1 MDELLGSA
9 TELSTALVSVFVGFA
24 LVLDSVPILGVL
36 IPADVAVLAAT
47 TARSPL
53 ASVAVVAA
61 VVAGTLA
68 GWTLSFTVG
77 RYLAGP
83 LRRSWLG
90 RRIGQDR
97 WDKAEKLVAKGG
109 GRVVLAAPFLPIFNT
124 IVPIAAGSLR
134 MPYGRFL
141 VYAAV
146 GSAMWGGGYVT
157 LGLVANS
164 LGSAVFGTS
173 NIYTTL
179 LFGIPGLAI
188 GWVTLAQVKRRMATG
203 SSAGSPG
210 SAGSGRVVARV
221 AAAAT
226 SQPSDAARAAR
237 SSVPASSPRPTMSI
251 ARPAAA
257 SRGTARPAAKRLAV
271 RRRRTTGVSTLA
283 SGTAGDTAGRTAGG
297 SGTTAPGVT
306 AETAPA
312 ADASGTVPAGVAEPV
327 PGSGGTGTVLGG
339 VSTEAVPAGGV
350 STTDGSASTIMAT
363 AASAKPPML
372 ATACAMSWWLALS
385 YGGNGQP
392 AVQGTAP
399 EAAAKG
405 AEPASARIAIIPASR
420 SRSRRR
426 PVRVSRRAHA

>member
-24 LVLDSVPILGVL
+24 LVLDSMPLIGIL

-61 VVAGTLA
+61 VVCGTLA
-68 GWTLSFTVG
+68 GWTLTFALG
-77 RYLAGP
+77 RYLSGP

-90 RRIGQDR
+90 RRIGNDR
-97 WDKAEKLVAKGG
+97 WENAEQLVAKGG

-134 MPYGRFL
+134 MPYRRFL
-141 VYAAV
+141 VYASL
-146 GSAMWGGGYVT
+146 GSAMWGAGYVT

-179 LFGIPGLAI
+179 LFGVPGLAV
-188 GWVTLAQVKRRMATG
+188 GWVTLAQVRRRMAAARPAQ
-203 SSAGSPG
+203 SAG
-210 SAGSGRVVARV
+210 AGRVVAKV

-226 SQPSDAARAAR
+226 SQASETASAAR
-237 SSVPASSPRPTMSI
+237 SSVPASRPRPVTSI

-257 SRGTARPAAKRLAV
+257 RRGTARPAPRRLTSRSRVAV
-271 RRRRTTGVSTLA
+271 AVGSPSPEPVLA
-283 SGTAGDTAGRTAGG
+283 G
-297 SGTTAPGVT
+297 
-306 AETAPA
+306 
-312 ADASGTVPAGVAEPV
+312 GVAEIV
-327 PGSGGTGTVLGG
+327 EA
-339 VSTEAVPAGGV
+339 TEIPE
-350 STTDGSASTIMAT
+350 SDGSQASTIIAT
-363 AASAKPPML
+363 AANPNPPML

-385 YGGNGQP
+385 YGGKGHP
-392 AVQGTAP
+392 LVQGTAP
-399 EAAAKG
+399 EVAASGEAPAK
-405 AEPASARIAIIPASR
+405 ASTAIVPASR
-420 SRSRRR
+420 STSRRHPTWHLR
-426 PVRVSRRAHA
+426 HEAAA

>member
-24 LVLDSVPILGVL
+24 LVLDSVPIIGLL

-47 TARSPL
+47 TARSPM
-53 ASVAVVAA
+53 ASFAVVGA

-97 WDKAEKLVAKGG
+97 WESAERLIAKGG

-134 MPYGRFL
+134 MPYRRFL
-141 VYAAV
+141 LFAAI
-146 GSAMWGGGYVT
+146 GSALWGGGYVS

-179 LFGIPGLAI
+179 LFGLPGLAI
-188 GWVTLAQVKRRMATG
+188 GWITLAQVRRRMATG
-203 SSAGSPG
+203 SAESARE
-210 SAGSGRVVARV
+210 GRVVANV
-221 AAAAT
+221 AVAAT
-226 SQPSDAARAAR
+226 SQPSEAARAAR

-257 SRGTARPAAKRLAV
+257 SRGTARPAPKRLAA
-271 RRRRTTGVSTLA
+271 RRRRSVDVPALA
-283 SGTAGDTAGRTAGG
+283 SATAGPAPV
-297 SGTTAPGVT
+297 SGPTSAIEGN
-306 AETAPA
+306 
-312 ADASGTVPAGVAEPV
+312 ASA
-327 PGSGGTGTVLGG
+327 
-339 VSTEAVPAGGV
+339 
-350 STTDGSASTIMAT
+350 IMAT
-363 AASAKPPML
+363 AANANPPML

-385 YGGNGQP
+385 YGGKGHP
-392 AVQGTAP
+392 VVQGTTP
-399 EAAAKG
+399 DVAANG
-405 AEPASARIAIIPASR
+405 AATASEKIAIVPASR

-426 PVRVSRRAHA
+426 PAWAIRREHV

>member
-24 LVLDSVPILGVL
+24 LVLDSLPLIGILV
-36 IPADVAVLAAT
+36 PADVAVLAAT

-53 ASVAVVAA
+53 AALAVVAA
-61 VVAGTLA
+61 VVGGTLA
-68 GWTLSFTVG
+68 GWTGTFALG
-77 RYLAGP
+77 RFLAAP

-90 RRIGQDR
+90 RRIGEER
-97 WDKAEKLVAKGG
+97 WDSAEKLVAKGG

-134 MPYGRFL
+134 MPYRRFL
-141 VYAAV
+141 VYAAI

-179 LFGIPGLAI
+179 LFGVPGLAI
-188 GWVTLAQVKRRMATG
+188 GWVTLAQVRRRMSSVGSA
-203 SSAGSPG
+203 SSAGN
-210 SAGSGRVVARV
+210 GRVVARV

-237 SSVPASSPRPTMSI
+237 STAPASRPRPTMSI

-257 SRGTARPAAKRLAV
+257 SRGTVRPAPKRQAV
-271 RRRRTTGVSTLA
+271 RSRRAVGVPALASTGVNTGTDA
-283 SGTAGDTAGRTAGG
+283 DSGA
-297 SGTTAPGVT
+297 
-306 AETAPA
+306 
-312 ADASGTVPAGVAEPV
+312 VPAG
-327 PGSGGTGTVLGG
+327 PGDV
-339 VSTEAVPAGGV
+339 VPAGGV
-350 STTDGSASTIMAT
+350 CSSTIEGSASTIMAT
-363 AASAKPPML
+363 AANANPPML

-385 YGGNGQP
+385 YGGKGHP
-392 AVQGTAP
+392 VVQGTVP
-399 EAAAKG
+399 DAAANG
-405 AEPASARIAIIPASR
+405 AAVARQKTAIVPASR

-426 PVRVSRRAHA
+426 PTWAAGREHA

>member
-24 LVLDSVPILGVL
+24 LVLDSLPVLGIL

-47 TARSPL
+47 TARGPL
-53 ASVAVVAA
+53 AGLAVVAA
-61 VVAGTLA
+61 VVGGTLA
-68 GWTLSFTVG
+68 GWTGTFLLG
-77 RYLAGP
+77 RFLAGP

-97 WDKAEKLVAKGG
+97 WDNAEKLVAKGG

-134 MPYGRFL
+134 MPYRRFL
-141 VYAAV
+141 AYAAI
-146 GSAMWGGGYVT
+146 GSALWGAGYVT

-179 LFGIPGLAI
+179 LFGVPGLAI
-188 GWVTLAQVKRRMATG
+188 GWVTLAQVRRRMAAP
-203 SSAGSPG
+203 SESAGE
-210 SAGSGRVVARV
+210 GRVVAIV

-226 SQPSDAARAAR
+226 SQPSEVTSAAR
-237 SSVPASSPRPTMSI
+237 SSVPVSRPRPTMSI

-257 SRGTARPAAKRLAV
+257 SRGTARPAPRRLAV
-271 RRRRTTGVSTLA
+271 RRRPAVAVPSGPGIDAVVATG
-283 SGTAGDTAGRTAGG
+283 D
-297 SGTTAPGVT
+297 
-306 AETAPA
+306 
-312 ADASGTVPAGVAEPV
+312 
-327 PGSGGTGTVLGG
+327 
-339 VSTEAVPAGGV
+339 AVPAGSV
-350 STTDGSASTIMAT
+350 STVSAESDGNASTIMAT
-363 AASAKPPML
+363 AANPNPPML

-385 YGGNGQP
+385 YGGRGQP
-392 AVQGTAP
+392 VVQGTAP
-399 EAAAKG
+399 EVAASG
-405 AEPASARIAIIPASR
+405 AANASASTAIIPASR

-426 PVRVSRRAHA
+426 TVWATRREHA